1 MNSSGSFLAK
11 ARIVGLSKETILRSF
26 SASFVNNVVLP
37 TWRGPVTINTGKVSL
52 IFFIVGSMVL
62 ALYMAHLLQ
71 HISLCSTDIFMQIQ
85 SVILL
90 LHKRM
95 ILSKKLCK
103 SKMIILICINRGFPE
118 SLVEADDE
126 RIYFSVMLEHIQSN
140 T

>member
-1 MNSSGSFLAK
+1 
-11 ARIVGLSKETILRSF
+11 
-26 SASFVNNVVLP
+26 
-37 TWRGPVTINTGKVSL
+37 
-52 IFFIVGSMVL
+52 
-62 ALYMAHLLQ
+62 MAHLLQ
-71 HISLCSTDIFMQIQ
+71 HISLCNTDIFMQIQ